1 MATISEDW
9 LEFIRLLNAKGVEYV
24 VVGGHAV
31 AVHGRAR
38 LTQDIDF
45 FCKRSEENIGRL
57 LEVLQEFGFA
67 SLGLQASDF
76 LDNFGVQLG
85 YEPNRIDI
93 VMEIEG
99 VDFDEAQR
107 TRVSALVGSEEVWVI
122 SKELLVKNKLAL
134 GRPRDLA
141 DVDELTG

>member
-1 MATISEDW
+1 MATVSEDW

-24 VVGGHAV
+24 LVGGHAV

-45 FCKRSEENIGRL
+45 FCKRSKENVTRL
-57 LEVLQEFGFA
+57 LSVLEDLGFA

-76 LDNFGVQLG
+76 LGNLGVQLG

-99 VDFDEAQR
+99 VDFDEAER
-107 TRVSALVGSEEVWVI
+107 TRVAAQVGGEHVWVI
-122 SKELLVKNKLAL
+122 SKDLLVKNKLAL

-141 DVDELTG
+141 DVDDLTH